1 MRVDQLSHF
10 RAVVRTGSI
19 RRAAELS
26 HLSQPA
32 LSESLANLERELG
45 VSLLDRARSGAKI
58 SEAGRELLPRI
69 VEILDG
75 VDQLREAADERRR
88 STRVLHMGTVNAATV
103 SLLSPAVRIFAERH
117 PGTEVEI
124 VNALSEEIDLRLREG
139 SFDIGL
145 VNRLVGDDP
154 PAVEF
159 DVVELLH
166 GRPVVCFPATSPLA
180 DFDEIPMSEL
190 VGRPLVAM
198 RTGFVMNRYLRR
210 LFDQIDAEPTIVCY
224 ADGAEMGKVMV
235 ADGTGITLLPDYSI
249 AGDPLHRSGLI
260 DYRPVAANPSDAESS
275 RIALQARVLRTRY
288 RPTPVRT
295 MLGVL
300 SEVAARHGPG
310 RTTAVHAAQSVSE
323 R

>member
-1 MRVDQLSHF
+1 MRVDQLNHF

-69 VEILDG
+69 LEILDG
-75 VDQLREAADERRR
+75 VDELREAADERRR
-88 STRVLHMGTVNAATV
+88 STRVLHVGTVNAATV
-103 SLLSPAVRIFAERH
+103 SLLAPAVRIFAQRH

-124 VNALSEEIDLRLREG
+124 VNARSEEIDLRLREG

-154 PAVEF
+154 PAGEF
-159 DVVELLH
+159 DVLDLLH
-166 GRPVVCFPATSPLA
+166 GHPVVCFPADSPLA
-180 DFDEIPMSEL
+180 DYDAIPVSEL
-190 VGRPLVAM
+190 IDRPLVAM

-210 LFDQIDAEPTIVCY
+210 LFQHIDAEPTIVCY

-260 DYRPVAANPSDAESS
+260 DYRPVAANSAEAQSS
-275 RIALQARVLRTRY
+275 RIALQARVMRTRY
-288 RPTPVRT
+288 TSTPVRT

-300 SEVAARHGPG
+300 SEVAATNSSRLPPA
-310 RTTAVHAAQSVSE
+310 RTS

>member
-19 RRAAELS
+19 RRAAEAS

-32 LSESLANLERELG
+32 LSESIANLERELG

-75 VDQLREAADERRR
+75 IDQLREAADERRR
-88 STRVLHMGTVNAATV
+88 STRVLHVGTVSAATV
-103 SLLSPAVRIFAERH
+103 SLLAPAVRIFAQRH
-117 PGTEVEI
+117 PGTGVEI
-124 VNALSEEIDLRLREG
+124 VNARSEEIDVRLSEG
-139 SFDIGL
+139 SLDIGL
-145 VNRLVGDDP
+145 VNHLIGDDP
-154 PAVEF
+154 PAGEF
-159 DVVELLH
+159 EVLELLH
-166 GRPVVCFPATSPLA
+166 GQPVVCFAPTSPLA
-180 DFDEIPMSEL
+180 GLDAIPVSEL
-190 VGRPLVAM
+190 VDRPLVAM

-210 LFDQIDAEPTIVCY
+210 LFEQIEAEPSIVCY

-249 AGDPLHRSGLI
+249 AGDPLYRSGLI
-260 DYRPVAANPSDAESS
+260 DYRPVASTAGEALSS
-275 RIALQARVLRTRY
+275 RVALQARVLRTRY
-288 RPTPVRT
+288 RPTPVRS

-300 SEVAARHGPG
+300 SEVAADHRF
-310 RTTAVHAAQSVSE
+310 RLVKT
-323 R
+323 RRR